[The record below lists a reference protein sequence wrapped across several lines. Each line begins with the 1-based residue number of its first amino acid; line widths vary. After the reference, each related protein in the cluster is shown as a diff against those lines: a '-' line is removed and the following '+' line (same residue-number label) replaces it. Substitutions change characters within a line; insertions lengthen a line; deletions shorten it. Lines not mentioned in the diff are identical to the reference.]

1 MFLVVFLICFIASTM
16 GAIAGFGGGVIIK
29 PVMDAF
35 GIYPVSTVSFMSG
48 CTVLAMSVSS
58 LIKTRNNGVML
69 KLKTSTPLAIG
80 AALGGIVGK
89 LLLETVKSS
98 AGAQGETM
106 LGAVQ
111 AVCLVVITTGVFLYI
126 CFKNRIRSF
135 NVENIATC
143 LLIGAL
149 LGIISSFLG
158 IGGGTSNV
166 AILFLCFSMDAKE
179 AAKNSIY
186 IIMFSQIASI
196 TMSFLTGKVPEI
208 PIPSL
213 ILMMAG
219 GVCGALVGSRFTRK
233 FTSAQVEKLLR
244 ILLVIIILIDL
255 TNTIRFFAGLG
266 G

>member
-1 MFLVVFLICFIASTM
+1 MFFVAFLICFIASTM
-16 GAIAGFGGGVIIK
+16 GAVAGFGGGVIIK

-58 LIKTRNNGVML
+58 LIKTRNNGVLL
-69 KLKTSTPLAIG
+69 KLNTSTPLAIG
-80 AALGGIVGK
+80 AALGGILGK
-89 LLLETVKSS
+89 TLLEMVKSS

-126 CFKNRIRSF
+126 CFKSRIRSF
-135 NVENIATC
+135 HVENIVTC

-149 LGIISSFLG
+149 LGVISSFLG

-196 TMSFLTGKVPEI
+196 TLSFITGKVPEV
-208 PIPSL
+208 PVLAL

-219 GVCGALVGSRFTRK
+219 GVCGALVGSRLTK
-233 FTSAQVEKLLR
+233 KLSSNQVEKLLR
-244 ILLVIIILIDL
+244 VLLVIIILIDL

-266 G
+266 